1 MLRWPQVKR
10 MNLGRLVVLAVLR
23 SCSCR
28 WRRSNATEA
37 LWKAWR
43 SCGLTR
49 VQLALVSYL
58 SYFPVSEQATRKR
71 QKYRRHGAPRLIRT
85 TIIIVLSKD

>member
-1 MLRWPQVKR
+1 MRVELRSVVLRWPQVER

-37 LWKAWR
+37 LW
-43 SCGLTR
+43 
-49 VQLALVSYL
+49 LALVSYL

-71 QKYRRHGAPRLIRT
+71 QKYRRHGP
-85 TIIIVLSKD
+85 D